1 MRVDFESCSLGSD
14 GASSHPSISVIA
26 GWSRPLCAY
35 LPVEQRMLVGLI
47 MLNGRMVCMEL
58 GVICQGKAV
67 VTAYAAAHVAILSER
82 KVCAKV

>member
-1 MRVDFESCSLGSD
+1 MVQPVIHLSRSLL
-14 GASSHPSISVIA
+14 A
-26 GWSRPLCAY
+26 GRPLCAY
-35 LPVEQRMLVGLI
+35 LPDAQRMLVGLI
-47 MLNGRMVCMEL
+47 MLNGWMVCMEL